1 MRELL
6 PAYVDGDLQAAEEVE
21 AHLASCADCR
31 SELAGYREMLVALA
45 DLRDRGEEPHPAVL
59 ARSLAAI
66 PAPSLAERLVETA
79 QAHPVAYAATVV
91 GASTGAVAIAVIRR
105 RRRRRTAPSIARGY
119 SNSTRS
125 GS

>member
-1 MRELL
+1 VRHEQVRELL

-66 PAPSLAERLVETA
+66 PAPSLAERLVESA
-79 QAHPVAYAATVV
+79 QAHPVAYAAAII
-91 GASTGAVAIAVIRR
+91 GALTGAGAVSVLRR
-105 RRRRRTAPSIARGY
+105 RRRRALLSTARG
-119 SNSTRS
+119 
-125 GS
+125 